1 MKTLIIGGGVIGLA
15 CAHFLQKEGCEV
27 SVLDQGDLSSGC
39 SFGNAGMITPSHFIP
54 LAAPGMIAKGI
65 RWMFDPESP
74 FYIKPRLDRALLS
87 WAWKFYKAS
96 SEKQMQRAMPVLRDL
111 NLLSKKLYQDWESEM
126 DFSFA
131 LTQKGLLMLCREEHS
146 LEEEN
151 HTANLANQIGVEAKN
166 LSIEALRKM
175 EPNISDE
182 VIGGVYF
189 PDDAYLSPD
198 LLLAGL
204 KNKLRKDGVA
214 FHPHTE
220 VLDFEKHNGEIY
232 ELITNKGRF
241 AASEVIIASGSWSP
255 FLAKKL
261 GLSLPLQAGKGY
273 SLTLDQAPA
282 MLQHAAILC
291 EAKVAVTPLGSQ
303 MRFGGTME
311 IAGINHRINQAR
323 VRGILQSVPKYYK
336 NYQIPMPKEE
346 KIWHGLRPCSPD
358 GLPYIGRVDSFSNLT
373 IASGHAMMGLSLAPV
388 TGLLI
393 AELITGKKLS
403 LNIDLLSPQRYR

>member
-1 MKTLIIGGGVIGLA
+1 MKTIIIGGGVIGLA
-15 CAHFLQKEGCEV
+15 CAYFLQKEGHEV
-27 SVLDQGDLSSGC
+27 SVIDKGDISSGC
-39 SFGNAGMITPSHFIP
+39 SYGNAGMITPSHFIP

-74 FYIKPRLDRALLS
+74 FYIKPRFDRALLS

-96 SEKQMQRAMPVLRDL
+96 SQKQMQRAMPVLRDL
-111 NLLSKKLYQDWESEM
+111 NVLSKKLYQDWESEM
-126 DFSFA
+126 DFPFG
-131 LTQKGLLMLCREEHS
+131 LTQKGLLMLCREQHS

-151 HTANLANQIGVEAKN
+151 HTAKLANQIGVKAET
-166 LSIEALRKM
+166 LSVEALRKM
-175 EPNISDE
+175 EPGISEDI
-182 VIGGVYF
+182 IGGVYF
-189 PDDAYLSPD
+189 PDDAYLSPS

-204 KNKLRKDGVA
+204 KKNLQQDGVD
-214 FHPHTE
+214 FHPNTE
-220 VLDFEKHNGEIY
+220 VLDFEKSNGQINA
-232 ELITNKGRF
+232 LVTDKGRF
-241 AASEVIIASGSWSP
+241 AASEIIIAAGSWSP
-255 FLAKKL
+255 FLTKKL

-282 MLQHAAILC
+282 LLQHAAILT
-291 EAKVAVTPLGSQ
+291 EAKVAVTPLGDQ

-323 VRGILQSVPKYYK
+323 VRGILQSVSKYYK
-336 NYQIPMPKEE
+336 NYQIPMPVEE

-388 TGLLI
+388 TGLLV
-393 AELITGKKLS
+393 AELIARKKLS
-403 LNIDLLSPQRYR
+403 LNIDLLNPQRYR